1 MREDVKI
8 LLCVVFGLMCIY
20 SIFYK
25 PKSSND
31 PMILYIRKNFIKL
44 DPSYES
50 IPIVETKKGTY
61 TENKSVIYLCV
72 RDPRTGKYYDHDVVM
87 YVALH
92 ELAHVLTKEEGH
104 TKLFTRNF
112 NRLLSEAQQ
121 EGIYHPVIPPQM
133 HC

>member
-1 MREDVKI
+1 MREDIKI
-8 LLCVVFGLMCIY
+8 LVCTVIGLACIY
-20 SIFYK
+20 SLFHK

-31 PMILYIRKNFIKL
+31 PMILYVRKNFQKL
-44 DPSYES
+44 DPTLAN
-50 IPIVETKKGTY
+50 IPIVETQRGTY

-72 RDPRTGKYYDHDVVM
+72 RDPKTGKYYDHNVIM

-104 TKLFTRNF
+104 TKLFTENF
-112 NRLLSEAQQ
+112 NKLLIKAQQ
-121 EGIYHPVIPPQM
+121 EGLYYPIVPPQM